1 MGEKHILEY
10 KRQWDDEW
18 LKWLCGFANAD
29 GGTLYIGISDKQH
42 IIGVD
47 NSKKLMEDIPNKI
60 VSKLGIYPDVR
71 LLEEDGK
78 EIIEIEVAPSQESV
92 LLDGVLYKRVG
103 ATNQIVKGQA
113 LKDFYARKL
122 NATWDSRIIRGATL
136 DDIDPEAI
144 KYFLLKGIDKG
155 RLPKESVD
163 DSVEKVLKN
172 LEVMTDDDELTLAA
186 LLLFGKNP
194 QHYCLN
200 ARIKIGRFGHSQ
212 AALMNQDLIDGDLIR
227 MADRVMEALDAKYL
241 IRPIHYEGMQRIEPL
256 EIPEDGLREILYNLE
271 IHKDYNGPDSLI
283 RVFDDRITFW
293 NQGSLPAG
301 ITPES
306 IFRPH
311 DSQPRNRLIAN
322 AFYMAGFVEAWG
334 RGYELITE
342 AFTKEGLEVPTIEE
356 EFGGVRVIV
365 KREIFYGIQH
375 GGRVDPKTGR
385 LIKAGDTKNVTN
397 DVTKKLTER
406 QRVILEMLPFGDIE
420 NVTKNERV
428 TTALLAGRFGKDPR
442 TIKRDM
448 KVLQDLGIVTHVG
461 PSNGGYWKR
470 LSGMKRICK
479 SILTFLNDD
488 SIP

>member
-1 MGEKHILEY
+1 MGEKHIIEY

-241 IRPIHYEGMQRIEPL
+241 IRPIHYEGMQRREPMEL
-256 EIPEDGLREILYNLE
+256 PEEGLREILYNLE

-365 KREIFYGIQH
+365 KREIFYGIQQ

-385 LIKAGDTKNVTN
+385 LIKAGDTK
-397 DVTKKLTER
+397 DFIDYDTKKLTER
-406 QRVILEMLPFGDIE
+406 QRLIYELLPFGITKDD
-420 NVTKNERV
+420 TKNEPI
-428 TTALLAGRFGKDPR
+428 TTARLARQFGKSSS

-448 KVLQDLGIVTHVG
+448 KALQDLGLVTHIG

-470 LSGMKRICK
+470 LK
-479 SILTFLNDD
+479 
-488 SIP
+488 

>member
-1 MGEKHILEY
+1 MGEKHIIEY

-113 LKDFYARKL
+113 LKDFYASKL

-241 IRPIHYEGMQRIEPL
+241 IRPIHYEGMQRREPMEL
-256 EIPEDGLREILYNLE
+256 PEEGLREILYNLE

-306 IFRPH
+306 IFQPH

-385 LIKAGDTKNVTN
+385 LIKADDTNNVTN

-420 NVTKNERV
+420 DVTKNERV

-448 KVLQDLGIVTHVG
+448 KVLQDLGMVTHVG

-470 LSGMKRICK
+470 LK
-479 SILTFLNDD
+479 
-488 SIP
+488 

>member
-1 MGEKHILEY
+1 MGEKHIIEY

-200 ARIKIGRFGHSQ
+200 ALIKIGRFGHSQ

-470 LSGMKRICK
+470 LK
-479 SILTFLNDD
+479 
-488 SIP
+488 

>member
-1 MGEKHILEY
+1 MGEKHIIEY

-163 DSVEKVLKN
+163 DPVEKVLKN
-172 LEVMTDDDELTLAA
+172 LEVMTDDGELTLAA

-470 LSGMKRICK
+470 LK
-479 SILTFLNDD
+479 
-488 SIP
+488 

>member
-1 MGEKHILEY
+1 MGEKHIIEY

-241 IRPIHYEGMQRIEPL
+241 IRPIHYEGMQRREPMEL
-256 EIPEDGLREILYNLE
+256 PEEGLREILYNLE

-385 LIKAGDTKNVTN
+385 LIKAGDTN
-397 DVTKKLTER
+397 DFIDYDTKKLTER
-406 QRVILEMLPFGDIE
+406 QRLIYKLLPFGITKDD
-420 NVTKNERV
+420 TKNEPI
-428 TTALLAGRFGKDPR
+428 TTARLARQFGKSSS

-448 KVLQDLGIVTHVG
+448 KALQDLGLVTHIG

-470 LSGMKRICK
+470 LK
-479 SILTFLNDD
+479 
-488 SIP
+488 

>member
-163 DSVEKVLKN
+163 ASVEKVLKN

-241 IRPIHYEGMQRIEPL
+241 IRPIHYEGMQRREPMEL
-256 EIPEDGLREILYNLE
+256 PEEGLREILYNLE

-342 AFTKEGLEVPTIEE
+342 AFTTEGLEVPTIEE

-375 GGRVDPKTGR
+375 GGRVDPKIGR

-470 LSGMKRICK
+470 LK
-479 SILTFLNDD
+479 
-488 SIP
+488 

>member
-448 KVLQDLGIVTHVG
+448 KALQDLGLVTHIG

-470 LSGMKRICK
+470 LK
-479 SILTFLNDD
+479 
-488 SIP
+488 

>member
-10 KRQWDDEW
+10 KRQWDDQW

-122 NATWDSRIIRGATL
+122 NATWDSRVIRGATV

-144 KYFLLKGIDKG
+144 KYFLRKGIDKG

-241 IRPIHYEGMQRIEPL
+241 IRPIHYEGMQRREPMEL
-256 EIPEDGLREILYNLE
+256 PEEGLREILYNLE

-470 LSGMKRICK
+470 LK
-479 SILTFLNDD
+479 
-488 SIP
+488 

>member
-186 LLLFGKNP
+186 LLLFGKKP

-241 IRPIHYEGMQRIEPL
+241 IRPIHYEGMQRREPMEL
-256 EIPEDGLREILYNLE
+256 PEEGLREILYNLE

-406 QRVILEMLPFGDIE
+406 QRLIYELLPFGITKDD
-420 NVTKNERV
+420 TKNEPI
-428 TTALLAGRFGKDPR
+428 TTARLARQFGKSSS

-448 KVLQDLGIVTHVG
+448 KALQDLGLVTHIG

-470 LSGMKRICK
+470 LK
-479 SILTFLNDD
+479 
-488 SIP
+488 

>member
-1 MGEKHILEY
+1 MGEKHIIEY

-241 IRPIHYEGMQRIEPL
+241 IRPIHYEGMQRREPMEL
-256 EIPEDGLREILYNLE
+256 PEEGLREILYNLE

-365 KREIFYGIQH
+365 KREIFYGIQQ
-375 GGRVDPKTGR
+375 GGRIDPKTGR
-385 LIKAGDTKNVTN
+385 LIKAGDTK
-397 DVTKKLTER
+397 DFIDYDTKKLTER
-406 QRVILEMLPFGDIE
+406 QRLIYELLPFGITKDD
-420 NVTKNERV
+420 TKNEPI
-428 TTALLAGRFGKDPR
+428 TTARLARQFGKSSS

-448 KVLQDLGIVTHVG
+448 KALQDLGLVTHIG

-470 LSGMKRICK
+470 LK
-479 SILTFLNDD
+479 
-488 SIP
+488 

>member
-241 IRPIHYEGMQRIEPL
+241 IRPIHYEGMQRREPMEL
-256 EIPEDGLREILYNLE
+256 PEEGLREILYNLE

-306 IFRPH
+306 IFQPH

-385 LIKAGDTKNVTN
+385 LIKAGDTK
-397 DVTKKLTER
+397 DFIDYDTKKLTER
-406 QRVILEMLPFGDIE
+406 QRLIYELLPFGITKDD
-420 NVTKNERV
+420 TKNEPI
-428 TTALLAGRFGKDPR
+428 TTARLARQFGKSSS

-448 KVLQDLGIVTHVG
+448 KALQDLGLVTHIG

-470 LSGMKRICK
+470 LK
-479 SILTFLNDD
+479 
-488 SIP
+488 

>member
-1 MGEKHILEY
+1 MGEKHIIEY

-122 NATWDSRIIRGATL
+122 TATWDSRIIRGATL

-172 LEVMTDDDELTLAA
+172 LEVMTDDDDLTLAA

-241 IRPIHYEGMQRIEPL
+241 IRPIHYEGMQRREPMEL
-256 EIPEDGLREILYNLE
+256 PEEGLREILYNLE

-470 LSGMKRICK
+470 LK
-479 SILTFLNDD
+479 
-488 SIP
+488 

>member
-1 MGEKHILEY
+1 MGEKHIIEY

-29 GGTLYIGISDKQH
+29 GGTLYIGITDKQH
-42 IIGVD
+42 IFGVE

-122 NATWDSRIIRGATL
+122 NATWDSRVIRGATV

-241 IRPIHYEGMQRIEPL
+241 IRPIHYEGMQRREPMEL
-256 EIPEDGLREILYNLE
+256 PEEGLREILYNLE

-306 IFRPH
+306 IFQPH

-385 LIKAGDTKNVTN
+385 LIKAGDTK
-397 DVTKKLTER
+397 DFIDYDTKKLTER
-406 QRVILEMLPFGDIE
+406 QRLIYELLPFGITKDD
-420 NVTKNERV
+420 TKNEPI
-428 TTALLAGRFGKDPR
+428 TTARLARA
-442 TIKRDM
+442 
-448 KVLQDLGIVTHVG
+448 VTG
-461 PSNGGYWKR
+461 
-470 LSGMKRICK
+470 SG
-479 SILTFLNDD
+479 SSD
-488 SIP
+488 

>member
-1 MGEKHILEY
+1 MGEKHIIEY

-241 IRPIHYEGMQRIEPL
+241 IRPIHYEGMQRREPMEL
-256 EIPEDGLREILYNLE
+256 PEEGLREILYNLE

-293 NQGSLPAG
+293 NQGPLPAG

-306 IFRPH
+306 IFQPH

-385 LIKAGDTKNVTN
+385 LIKAGDTK
-397 DVTKKLTER
+397 DFIDYDTKKLTER
-406 QRVILEMLPFGDIE
+406 QRLIYELLPFGITKDD
-420 NVTKNERV
+420 TKNEPI
-428 TTALLAGRFGKDPR
+428 TTARLARQFGKSSS

-448 KVLQDLGIVTHVG
+448 KALQDLGLVTHIG

-470 LSGMKRICK
+470 LK
-479 SILTFLNDD
+479 
-488 SIP
+488 

>member
-1 MGEKHILEY
+1 MGEKHIIEY

-60 VSKLGIYPDVR
+60 VSKLSIYPDVR

-470 LSGMKRICK
+470 LK
-479 SILTFLNDD
+479 
-488 SIP
+488 

>member
-163 DSVEKVLKN
+163 DPVEKVLKN

-241 IRPIHYEGMQRIEPL
+241 IRPIHYEGMQRREPMEL
-256 EIPEDGLREILYNLE
+256 PEEGLREILYNLE

-306 IFRPH
+306 IFQPH

-470 LSGMKRICK
+470 LK
-479 SILTFLNDD
+479 
-488 SIP
+488 

>member
-1 MGEKHILEY
+1 MGEKHIIEY

-241 IRPIHYEGMQRIEPL
+241 IRPIHYEGMQRREPMEL
-256 EIPEDGLREILYNLE
+256 PEEGLREILYNLE

-306 IFRPH
+306 IFQPH

-385 LIKAGDTKNVTN
+385 LIKAGDTK
-397 DVTKKLTER
+397 DFIDYDTKKLTER
-406 QRVILEMLPFGDIE
+406 QRLIYELLPFGITKDD
-420 NVTKNERV
+420 TKNEPI
-428 TTALLAGRFGKDPR
+428 TTARLARQFGKSSS

-448 KVLQDLGIVTHVG
+448 KALQDLGLVTHIG

-470 LSGMKRICK
+470 LK
-479 SILTFLNDD
+479 
-488 SIP
+488 

>member
-1 MGEKHILEY
+1 MGEKHIIEY

-29 GGTLYIGISDKQH
+29 GGTLYIGITDKQH
-42 IIGVD
+42 IFGVE

-122 NATWDSRIIRGATL
+122 NATWDSRVIRGATV

-241 IRPIHYEGMQRIEPL
+241 IRPIHYEGMQRREPMEL
-256 EIPEDGLREILYNLE
+256 PEEGLREILYNLE

-365 KREIFYGIQH
+365 KREIFYGIQQ
-375 GGRVDPKTGR
+375 GGRIDPKTGR
-385 LIKAGDTKNVTN
+385 LIKAGDTK
-397 DVTKKLTER
+397 DFIDYDTKKLKGNSGS
-406 QRVILEMLPFGDIE
+406 LP
-420 NVTKNERV
+420 
-428 TTALLAGRFGKDPR
+428 A
-442 TIKRDM
+442 
-448 KVLQDLGIVTHVG
+448 
-461 PSNGGYWKR
+461 PS
-470 LSGMKRICK
+470 SA
-479 SILTFLNDD
+479 T
-488 SIP
+488 

>member
-1 MGEKHILEY
+1 MGEKHIIEY

-47 NSKKLMEDIPNKI
+47 NSKKLIEDIPNKI

-241 IRPIHYEGMQRIEPL
+241 IRPIHYEGMQRREPMEL
-256 EIPEDGLREILYNLE
+256 PEEGLREILYNLE

-306 IFRPH
+306 IFQPH

-385 LIKAGDTKNVTN
+385 LIKAGDAK
-397 DVTKKLTER
+397 DFIDYDTKKLTER
-406 QRVILEMLPFGDIE
+406 QRLIYELLPFGITKDD
-420 NVTKNERV
+420 TKNEPI
-428 TTALLAGRFGKDPR
+428 TTARLARQFGKSSS

-448 KVLQDLGIVTHVG
+448 KALQDLGLVTHIG

-470 LSGMKRICK
+470 LK
-479 SILTFLNDD
+479 
-488 SIP
+488 

>member
-1 MGEKHILEY
+1 MGEKHIIEY
-10 KRQWDDEW
+10 KRQWDDKW

-144 KYFLLKGIDKG
+144 KYFLRKGIDKG

-172 LEVMTDDDELTLAA
+172 LEVMTDDDDLTLAA

-227 MADRVMEALDAKYL
+227 MADHVMEALDAKYL
-241 IRPIHYEGMQRIEPL
+241 IRPIHYEGMQRREPL
-256 EIPEDGLREILYNLE
+256 ELPEDGLREILYNLE

-342 AFTKEGLEVPTIEE
+342 AFTKERLEVPTIEE

-365 KREIFYGIQH
+365 KREIFYGIQQ
-375 GGRVDPKTGR
+375 GGRIDPKTGR

-470 LSGMKRICK
+470 LK
-479 SILTFLNDD
+479 
-488 SIP
+488 

>member
-1 MGEKHILEY
+1 MGEKHIIEY

-122 NATWDSRIIRGATL
+122 NATWDSRVIRGATV

-241 IRPIHYEGMQRIEPL
+241 IRPIHYEGMQRREPMEL
-256 EIPEDGLREILYNLE
+256 PEEGLREILYNLE

-306 IFRPH
+306 IFQPH

-428 TTALLAGRFGKDPR
+428 TTALLAGRFGKDSR

-461 PSNGGYWKR
+461 PTNGGYWKR
-470 LSGMKRICK
+470 LK
-479 SILTFLNDD
+479 
-488 SIP
+488 

>member
-470 LSGMKRICK
+470 LK
-479 SILTFLNDD
+479 
-488 SIP
+488 

>member
-144 KYFLLKGIDKG
+144 KYFLRKGIDKG

-420 NVTKNERV
+420 NVIKNERV

-470 LSGMKRICK
+470 LK
-479 SILTFLNDD
+479 
-488 SIP
+488 

>member
-301 ITPES
+301 ITPDS

-311 DSQPRNRLIAN
+311 DSHPRNRLIAN

-470 LSGMKRICK
+470 LK
-479 SILTFLNDD
+479 
-488 SIP
+488 

>member
-1 MGEKHILEY
+1 MGEKHIIEY

-241 IRPIHYEGMQRIEPL
+241 IRPIHYEGMQRREPMEL
-256 EIPEDGLREILYNLE
+256 PEEGLREILYNLE

-342 AFTKEGLEVPTIEE
+342 AFTKERLEVPTIEE

-385 LIKAGDTKNVTN
+385 LIKAGDTQNVTN
-397 DVTKKLTER
+397 DVTKKFTER

-470 LSGMKRICK
+470 LK
-479 SILTFLNDD
+479 
-488 SIP
+488 

>member
-113 LKDFYARKL
+113 LKDFYASKL
-122 NATWDSRIIRGATL
+122 NVTWDSRIIRGATL

-241 IRPIHYEGMQRIEPL
+241 IRPIHYEGMQRREPMEL
-256 EIPEDGLREILYNLE
+256 PEEGLREILYNLE

-365 KREIFYGIQH
+365 KREIFYGIQQ
-375 GGRVDPKTGR
+375 GGRIDPKTGR
-385 LIKAGDTKNVTN
+385 LIKAGDTK
-397 DVTKKLTER
+397 DFIDYDTKKLTER
-406 QRVILEMLPFGDIE
+406 QRLIYELLPFGITKDD
-420 NVTKNERV
+420 TKNEPI
-428 TTALLAGRFGKDPR
+428 TTARLARQFGKSSS

-448 KVLQDLGIVTHVG
+448 KALQDLGLVTHIG

-470 LSGMKRICK
+470 LK
-479 SILTFLNDD
+479 
-488 SIP
+488 

>member
-1 MGEKHILEY
+1 MGEKHIIEY

-71 LLEEDGK
+71 LLEEDRK

-241 IRPIHYEGMQRIEPL
+241 IRPIHYEGMQRREPMEL
-256 EIPEDGLREILYNLE
+256 PEEGLREILYNLE

-306 IFRPH
+306 IFQPH

-385 LIKAGDTKNVTN
+385 LIKAGDTK
-397 DVTKKLTER
+397 DFIDYDTKKLTER
-406 QRVILEMLPFGDIE
+406 QRLIYELLPFGITKDD
-420 NVTKNERV
+420 TKNEPI
-428 TTALLAGRFGKDPR
+428 TTARLARQFGKSSS

-448 KVLQDLGIVTHVG
+448 KALQDLGLVTHIG

-470 LSGMKRICK
+470 LK
-479 SILTFLNDD
+479 
-488 SIP
+488 

>member
-1 MGEKHILEY
+1 MGEKHIIEY

-42 IIGVD
+42 IVGVD

-122 NATWDSRIIRGATL
+122 NATWDSRVIRGATV

-144 KYFLLKGIDKG
+144 KYFLRKGIDKG

-241 IRPIHYEGMQRIEPL
+241 IRPIHYEGMQRREPMEL
-256 EIPEDGLREILYNLE
+256 PEEGLREILYNLE

-306 IFRPH
+306 IFQPH

-420 NVTKNERV
+420 NVIKNERV

-448 KVLQDLGIVTHVG
+448 KVLQDLGIVTHIG

-470 LSGMKRICK
+470 LK
-479 SILTFLNDD
+479 
-488 SIP
+488 